1 MKKISIIVSIIH
13 ITSACQKKTDNEK
26 LLIKNSG
33 WLLGS
38 WELKT
43 NTGTLTE
50 NWTKVN
56 DSTYKAL
63 SLFIKDKD
71 TIHYESI
78 ILQEKEET
86 LTYTTTIKG
95 QNNEKPI
102 SFKMKEEVEKG
113 LVFENLKHDY
123 PQKISYQKTNNGIIA
138 EISGVQ
144 SGKASSEKF
153 ILHKKN

>member
-1 MKKISIIVSIIH
+1 MKKIPIIVSLFL
-13 ITSACQKKTDNEK
+13 ITSACQKTTNNEK
-26 LLIKNSG
+26 HLIKNSS

-38 WELKT
+38 WEYKT
-43 NTGTLTE
+43 NSGTLTE

-63 SLFIKDKD
+63 SLFIKDND

-78 ILQEKEET
+78 ILQEKEDT

-102 SFKMKEEVEKG
+102 SFIMKEEVEKG

-123 PQKISYQKTNNGIIA
+123 PQKISYQKANNGIIA
-138 EISGVQ
+138 EISGVEF
-144 SGKASSEKF
+144 GKSSSEKYF
-153 ILHKKN
+153 LKKTK